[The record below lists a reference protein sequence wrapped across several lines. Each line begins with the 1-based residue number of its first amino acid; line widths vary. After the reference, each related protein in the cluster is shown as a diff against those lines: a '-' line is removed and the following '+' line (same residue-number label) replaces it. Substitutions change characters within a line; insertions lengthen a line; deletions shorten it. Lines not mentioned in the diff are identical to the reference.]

1 MLFAR
6 KQANYGN
13 EMTKL
18 PAGFPAGSAAF
29 WGSGLRLIAV
39 LQADG
44 AVEDRVL
51 RRRVL
56 AVRAEVAQ
64 AHELIGFRSLG
75 RGERALDLA
84 AREDLEGIRVQ
95 ALKEVLVRRVGIGI
109 GEEVRIQ
116 AYPAST
122 ASLAS
127 TQWMVDL
134 TLRPSAGSP
143 PREAGSYSQ
152 RTSVT
157 LPSASLTQPVHLT
170 T

>member
-51 RRRVL
+51 RCRVL
-56 AVRAEVAQ
+56 VVRAEVAQ

-75 RGERALDLA
+75 RGERTLDLA
-84 AREDLEGIRVQ
+84 ARENLEGIRVQ

-116 AYPAST
+116 AYLGVYGLVGLDPVDGGLD
-122 ASLAS
+122 LAA
-127 TQWMVDL
+127 VGGGHRRG
-134 TLRPSAGSP
+134 RPGHIRKGP
-143 PREAGSYSQ
+143 P
-152 RTSVT
+152 
-157 LPSASLTQPVHLT
+157 
-170 T
+170 

>member
-1 MLFAR
+1 M
-6 KQANYGN
+6 
-13 EMTKL
+13 
-18 PAGFPAGSAAF
+18 
-29 WGSGLRLIAV
+29 
-39 LQADG
+39 
-44 AVEDRVL
+44 L

-116 AYPAST
+116 AYLGVYGLVGLDPVDGGLD
-122 ASLAS
+122 LAA
-127 TQWMVDL
+127 V
-134 TLRPSAGSP
+134 G
-143 PREAGSYSQ
+143 GSYSQ

>member
-29 WGSGLRLIAV
+29 FWFWRSGLRLIAV

-56 AVRAEVAQ
+56 AVRAEVAK
-64 AHELIGFRSLG
+64 AHELIGFRGLG
-75 RGERALDLA
+75 RGECALDLA
-84 AREDLEGIRVQ
+84 AREDLEGIGVQ

-109 GEEVRIQ
+109 GEEVRI
-116 AYPAST
+116 
-122 ASLAS
+122 
-127 TQWMVDL
+127 
-134 TLRPSAGSP
+134 
-143 PREAGSYSQ
+143 
-152 RTSVT
+152 
-157 LPSASLTQPVHLT
+157 
-170 T
+170 